1 MNRACQQGLSMIEVL
16 VAMLIFA
23 IGLLGV
29 AGMQSLALKS
39 SDNSNIRS
47 LVNIHAY
54 EIVERM
60 RANMPAVQSGQYNT
74 ISGAS
79 TVTSCLPAC
88 TPAALA
94 AWDASEW
101 HANLKADVPSSS
113 GAVSYA
119 NGMAVVTINW
129 TERTL
134 GNDVEAQTYSLQ
146 ARIDQ

>member
-1 MNRACQQGLSMIEVL
+1 MNRAGQQGLSMIEVL

-47 LVNIHAY
+47 LVNVHAY

-74 ISGAS
+74 ISGSS
-79 TVTSCLPAC
+79 TATGCLPAC
-88 TPAALA
+88 TPAELA

-101 HANLKADVPSSS
+101 HSNLQADIPSAT
-113 GAVSYA
+113 GAVAYA
-119 NGMAVVTINW
+119 NGVATVTINW
-129 TERTL
+129 TERGL
-134 GNDVEAQTYSLQ
+134 GNDAAAQTYSLQ